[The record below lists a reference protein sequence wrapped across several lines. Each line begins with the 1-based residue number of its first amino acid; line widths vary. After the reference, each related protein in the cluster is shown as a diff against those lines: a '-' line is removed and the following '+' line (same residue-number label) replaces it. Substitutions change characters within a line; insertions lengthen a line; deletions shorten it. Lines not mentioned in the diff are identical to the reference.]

1 MNTLI
6 YQWHTDDEATIVHDA
21 ASTLKEGGLVV
32 FPTET
37 VYGIGANA
45 LDPDAARRIY
55 EVKGRPSDNPLIVH
69 IADANDLSTYAVT
82 DHPAI
87 APLIQSFWPGPLTL
101 VLPKRSIVPDAITGG
116 LDTVAVRLPNHPLAQ
131 AIIAASG
138 CPIAAPSANTSGTPS
153 STAFQHV
160 FSDLNQKVDLIID
173 GGPSMVGL
181 ESTVLDLTSDVPT
194 ILRPGFVTRSMIAHV
209 LQSDVIEGAIDEVK
223 DIPRSPGMKYRHYAP
238 KGYVELLEGTPDK
251 LISFLHQQPPSFAVI
266 ASHEL
271 CDALGDIPCFDLGPR
286 DDMESIARSMFGALR
301 AMDETGVPTIYIEA
315 FEPSELGVAIMN
327 RLIKAASGHVRRL

>member
-1 MNTLI
+1 MNTRI
-6 YQWHTDDEATIVHDA
+6 YQWHKDDETHIVQDA
-21 ASTLKEGGLVV
+21 ASTLTHGGLVV

-45 LDPDAARRIY
+45 LDPLAARRIY

-69 IADANDLSTYAVT
+69 IADPNDLPSYAIT

-101 VLPKRSIVPDAITGG
+101 VLPKRPIVPDAITGG
-116 LDTVAVRLPNHPLAQ
+116 LDTVAVRMPNHPLALK
-131 AIIAASG
+131 IIAASG

-160 FSDLNQKVDLIID
+160 HADLNGKVDLIID

-194 ILRPGFVTRSMIAHV
+194 ILRPGFVTRSMIANV
-209 LQSDVIEGAIDEVK
+209 LRTDVIEGALDEVK
-223 DIPRSPGMKYRHYAP
+223 DTPRSPGMKYRHYAP
-238 KGYVELLEGTPDK
+238 KGHVELLEGRPED
-251 LISFLHQQPPSFAVI
+251 LVSFLREQPPSFAVI

-271 CDALGDIPCFDLGPR
+271 CDALGDIPCYDLGPR
-286 DDMESIARSMFGALR
+286 DDKEAIARSIFGALR

-327 RLIKAASGHVRRL
+327 RLIKAASGHIRRL